1 MSQDGDTRVV
11 DKILIT
17 GFEPY
22 GGLVFNPTEFILDEL
37 AAYQDTGVETALL
50 PTSYNRAE
58 SEIAELIQRQRPTA
72 LLMLGLK
79 RRATRLC
86 FERLADN
93 LDNSIAP
100 DNDGHVRIR
109 KKIIDGAPKQYSNT
123 LPFDILADAAV
134 QMGETVEFSDDAGG
148 YVCNHAYFVAANTI
162 TTNFPNCPY
171 AFVHV
176 PPLRRSSNR
185 MARIVKI
192 IRCWTRLL
200 QSNPHTL

>member
-22 GGLVFNPTEFILDEL
+22 GGLVFNPTEFILDKL
-37 AAYQDTGVETALL
+37 AAYQDTGVETAVL

-79 RRATRLC
+79 RGATRLC

-93 LDNSIAP
+93 WDNSIAP

-109 KKIIDGAPKQYSNT
+109 KKIIDGAPKHYSNT
-123 LPFDILADAAV
+123 LPFDILADTAV

-148 YVCNHAYFVAANTI
+148 YVCNHAYFVAANII
-162 TTNFPNCPY
+162 TTKFLDCRY

-176 PPLRRSSNR
+176 PPVQRSSERVTRLVN
-185 MARIVKI
+185 I
-192 IRCWTRLL
+192 IRRWTQVL
-200 QSNPHTL
+200 QSTAHAF